1 MALIDLCRTLQ
12 AAQPSMA
19 PVLTALNEA
28 LQRCELAPDA
38 AAWRAAL
45 AAWGREWPEA
55 AARRAA
61 ATLAHAR
68 QALIRTAP
76 AGIRV
81 LTHSRSS
88 LVERLLREAGAGMIR
103 EVLCCESRPLCE
115 GRDLAA
121 ALAGAGLRA
130 RLLID
135 AAAATVVAGVEVVLL
150 GADAV
155 LPGSLVHKIG
165 SRGLA
170 LAARQA
176 GVPAYALCPS
186 DRWLPSEAVPLLAFV
201 EHPADEVWAAAPAG
215 VAVEN
220 RYFDHTPL
228 FWLRGL
234 VTEQGVLEARGA
246 PPLHTMRL
254 HPGWRLS

>member
-1 MALIDLCRTLQ
+1 MALVDLCRALQ

-19 PVLTALNEA
+19 PVLSALNEA
-28 LQRCELAPDA
+28 LQRCELAPDDT
-38 AAWRAAL
+38 AWRAAL
-45 AAWGREWPEA
+45 EAWGREWPEA
-55 AARRAA
+55 AARRAT
-61 ATLAHAR
+61 ATIAHAR
-68 QALIRTAP
+68 QALARTARP
-76 AGIRV
+76 GIRV

-121 ALAGAGLRA
+121 ALADAGLRA

-135 AAAATVVAGVEVVLL
+135 AAAAALIAGVDVVLL

-155 LPGSLVHKIG
+155 LPDGLVHKIG
-165 SRGLA
+165 SRGIA

-186 DRWLPSEAVPLLAFV
+186 ERWLPAEAAPLLAFAD
-201 EHPADEVWAAAPAG
+201 HPADEVWAAAPAG

-228 FWLRGL
+228 IWLRGL
-234 VTEQGVLEARGA
+234 VTEQGVLEARSA
-246 PPLHTMRL
+246 PHTQNVRL
-254 HPGWRLS
+254 HPGWRPP